1 MTQNSATLAGNIT
14 KFQIFKATDSSDV
27 SVDMLGA
34 CVELK
39 YYESV
44 LSNTI
49 SATAVIVETGF
60 TDRTNKDG
68 NPIMGIID
76 TLPVRGGEPV
86 LLEFA
91 DAQPEPN
98 KLSFKEKDTALY
110 VNRLRNVDPGT
121 QKDVYVIDLCTREFL
136 TNEQTRV
143 MKRYDE
149 KISDNVKTILTEQ
162 GGIQIKKNI
171 NIDETAIPYN
181 FIGNQ
186 KKPFY
191 LCTWLASKSVPVINV
206 EGESN
211 VDGKGGAAGYFFFE
225 NYEGFQFR
233 SLDKLLD
240 QKREPVKKYIY
251 TGNESYPPEYDG
263 HITTYNVD
271 RDIDLQQNLALG
283 TYANRSIFFNYAS
296 MEYSGR
302 DYNIE
307 DNQKDK
313 IVNAGDQDIAWVAP
327 AFRKGPSR
335 LMNHILD
342 VGTLPSGDDAVEQ
355 LKNRKADPTKPTW
368 NAEDTMVQSIM
379 RYNQLFTIKINIM
392 IPGDFSLKAGDL
404 IFCDFPLL
412 TTDVNTQVNDQS
424 GGIYMIASLCHRITT
439 SDTYTSLSLVRDT
452 FGRKA
457 QPTS

>member
-1 MTQNSATLAGNIT
+1 MTQNSATLAGNLT
-14 KFQIFKATDSSDV
+14 KFQIFKATDSSEV

-49 SATAVIVETGF
+49 SASAVIVETGF
-60 TDRTNKDG
+60 TDRTNKDD

-86 LLEFA
+86 FLEFA

-98 KLSFKEKDTALY
+98 KLSFKTNDTALY

-191 LCTWLASKSVPVINV
+191 LCTWLASKSVPELNV
-206 EGESN
+206 QGKSN

-251 TGNESYPPEYDG
+251 TGNESYPPEYNG
-263 HITTYNVD
+263 HILNVNVD

-313 IVNAGDQDIAWVAP
+313 IVNAGDQDIAWVSP

-452 FGRKA
+452 FGRKP
-457 QPTS
+457 QPTP